1 MKDKICIVVT
11 ARASWARVQTVVE
24 NLRQSAQIVFA
35 GSAAVPRFS
44 EPAAHAP
51 YINCKTGHGYMN
63 LPAIETQ
70 GTHGATSYTATLIQQ
85 LNTLWLNERPRK
97 VVVIADRY
105 ETLAVSIAA
114 AYNGIPLVHL
124 LGGERSGNI
133 DDKVRD
139 ANTAL
144 ADVHCVA
151 TNDAFHRLNARPANR
166 VYTTG
171 CPSVDLALRAP
182 TIHKD
187 DDYGRAWDLAFNR
200 TGVGARLD
208 PDRPIIVGM
217 YHPCADDTFSML
229 ELLNETR
236 DAAQELGAQVAWFW
250 PNIDPGAEV
259 LEKEIRAWLLDPPI
273 RWRFFRHL
281 PAEHFLS
288 LLKSANLLVGNSSVG
303 VREAGVV
310 GIPVLNLGHRQRNRL
325 ETHNVRDEAAPKADH
340 IYRIAEYSRF
350 EPDFTYGDGAAGAKI
365 AAILEDS
372 AP

>member
-44 EPAAHAP
+44 ESAAHIP
-51 YINCKTGHGYMN
+51 HINCKAGHHYMN
-63 LPAIETQ
+63 LPAIEPQ

-85 LNTLWLNERPRK
+85 LNTLWLSERPRK

-133 DDKVRD
+133 DDKVRE
-139 ANTAL
+139 ANTSL

-151 TNDAFHRLNARPANR
+151 TRDAYRRLNARPANWI
-166 VYTTG
+166 YTTG

-182 TIHKD
+182 VIDEHF
-187 DDYGRAWDLAFNR
+187 DYGRGWDSAFNR
-200 TGVGARLD
+200 TGVGARLEQN
-208 PDRPIIVGM
+208 RPVIVGM
-217 YHPCADDTFSML
+217 YHPCAEDTFSML

-236 DAAQELGAQVAWFW
+236 DAAREMGAQVAWFW

-273 RWRFFRHL
+273 RWRFYRHL
-281 PAEHFLS
+281 PAENFLS
-288 LLKSANLLVGNSSVG
+288 LLKHSLLLVGNSSVG
-303 VREAGVV
+303 VREAGVI
-310 GIPVLNLGHRQRNRL
+310 GIPVVNLGARQRNRL
-325 ETHNVRDEAAPKADH
+325 ETANVVDFDRPDAAYFTLQMEKG
-340 IYRIAEYSRF
+340 RF
-350 EPDFTYGDGAAGAKI
+350 EPDFTYGGGTAGEKI
-365 AAILEDS
+365 AAILEDR